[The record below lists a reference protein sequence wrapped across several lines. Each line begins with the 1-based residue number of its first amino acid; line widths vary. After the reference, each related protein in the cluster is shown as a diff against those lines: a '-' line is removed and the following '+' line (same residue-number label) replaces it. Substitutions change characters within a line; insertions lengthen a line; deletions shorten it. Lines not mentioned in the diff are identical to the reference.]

1 MSDKKSTNHV
11 VIFRQGSMN
20 KEKNKNK
27 DKDVL
32 IQIKQ
37 QANLLKEKINN
48 KE

>member
-11 VIFRQGSMN
+11 FIFPQGSMN
-20 KEKNKNK
+20 KEKTK
-27 DKDVL
+27 DKDAL

>member
-11 VIFRQGSMN
+11 FIFPQGSMN
-20 KEKNKNK
+20 KEKTK